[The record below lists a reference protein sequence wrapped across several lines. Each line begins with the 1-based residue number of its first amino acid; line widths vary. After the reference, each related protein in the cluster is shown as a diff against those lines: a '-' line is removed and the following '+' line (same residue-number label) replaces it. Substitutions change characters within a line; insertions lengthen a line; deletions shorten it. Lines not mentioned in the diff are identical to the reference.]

1 MIGVKEY
8 MAKLADAI
16 HFDYIE
22 ELCEE
27 ILDRLDNNEETFI
40 SVIGTY
46 DDIRTFIKEF
56 VSYDEIEFESLVINS
71 PEYNDYYDE
80 YIVDIWSNDGEILFG
95 CEPAKRDGR
104 YINFEGNVL
113 YLLDD
118 VKQAV
123 LNTCEYDEVYFVI
136 IGEIDY
142 DEECDESYLYDCY
155 KEDKG
160 LSVTEKSYY
169 NINGKSVSKEEFDKK
184 YSEIQSKYEKNM
196 KRMLDDYHSFIDDID
211 NIFNRLW

>member
-1 MIGVKEY
+1 

-16 HFDYIE
+16 HFDYID
-22 ELCEE
+22 ELREE
-27 ILDRLDNNEETFI
+27 ILDRLNEDDEAFI
-40 SVIGTY
+40 SVIGKY

-56 VSYDEIEFESLVINS
+56 MSYDEVEFESLVING
-71 PEYNDYYDE
+71 PECNNHYDE
-80 YIVDIWSNDGEILFG
+80 YIVDIWNNDGEILFG

-104 YINFEGNVL
+104 YINFEGDIL
-113 YLLDD
+113 YLLDN

-123 LNTCEYDEVYFVI
+123 LNTCEYDEIYFVI
-136 IGEIDY
+136 IGESDY
-142 DEECDESYLYDCY
+142 DKECDENCPCDCRN
-155 KEDKG
+155 EDKE
-160 LSVTEKSYY
+160 LSTTEKSHYS
-169 NINGKSVSKEEFDKK
+169 INGKSVSKEQFDKK

>member
-1 MIGVKEY
+1 

-27 ILDRLDNNEETFI
+27 ILDRLNEDDEAFT
-40 SVIGTY
+40 SVIGKY
-46 DDIRTFIKEF
+46 DDIRTFVKEF
-56 VSYDEIEFESLVINS
+56 MSYDEVEFESLIIKD
-71 PEYNDYYDE
+71 PEYNDHYDE
-80 YIVDIWSNDGEILFG
+80 YVVDIWNNDGEILFG

-123 LNTCEYDEVYFVI
+123 LNTCEYDEMYFVI
-136 IGEIDY
+136 IGESDY
-142 DEECDESYLYDCY
+142 GEECDENCLCDCRN
-155 KEDKG
+155 EDKEIAPT
-160 LSVTEKSYY
+160 SSYT
-169 NINGKSVSKEEFDKK
+169 INGKSVSKKEFDKK

-196 KRMLDDYHSFIDDID
+196 KRMLDDYHSFMDDID
-211 NIFNRLW
+211 NMFDLLW

>member
-1 MIGVKEY
+1 

-27 ILDRLDNNEETFI
+27 ILDRLNEDDEAFI
-40 SVIGTY
+40 SVIGKY
-46 DDIRTFIKEF
+46 DDIRNFIKEF
-56 VSYDEIEFESLVINS
+56 MTYDEVKFESLVING
-71 PEYNDYYDE
+71 PECNNYYDE
-80 YIVDIWSNDGEILFG
+80 YIVDIWNNDGEILFG

-113 YLLDD
+113 YLLDN

-123 LNTCEYDEVYFVI
+123 LNTCEYDEMYFVI
-136 IGEIDY
+136 IGESDY
-142 DEECDESYLYDCY
+142 DKGCDENCLCDCRN
-155 KEDKG
+155 EDKE
-160 LSVTEKSYY
+160 LSTTEKSHYS
-169 NINGKSVSKEEFDKK
+169 INGKSVSKEQFDKK

-196 KRMLDDYHSFIDDID
+196 KRMLDDYHSFMNDID
-211 NIFNRLW
+211 NMFNRMW